1 MTAGAQQKPNP
12 DRRESS
18 KNPKGQDVEEQ
29 STRDSGVCLEQLQEE
44 LTCVVRKSWTYG
56 NLSLSV

>member
-1 MTAGAQQKPNP
+1 VTAGAQQ
-12 DRRESS
+12 RHESS

-29 STRDSGVCLEQLQEE
+29 STCDSGVCLEQLQEE